1 MLTPSPPPSSTA
13 GTTPNPTTPRAR
25 RQARAAWWR
34 GWAAGW
40 HLPDRLS
47 VWAWADQHRILPKE
61 TSKEP
66 GPWRT
71 DRNPPARG
79 IMESL
84 SPHSGAEIVT
94 VVAGVQ
100 TVKTESLNN
109 LVGYIIDHDPGPL
122 IVCQPTQEL
131 GNAWKLMRF
140 DPLID
145 TIPSLKRRIRTTKRR
160 ESANTLGRVK
170 FPGGWLI
177 ISHAASASS
186 LGMYSARYVLADEV
200 DSYEELKGG
209 EGDPLMTLRRR
220 ADSFGRLRKI
230 YQCSSPKKIL
240 GASLIWREYL
250 SGDQREYHVPC
261 PHCGQHQVLE
271 MEGILPSGEY
281 LCQHCGVPIPHGH
294 KTDLLAA
301 GRWIARHPDRI
312 AHHSYRLS
320 SLYTPLGLGRTWAEL
335 YAERAAAGD
344 DPALIKAFVSTSL
357 AIPYEPPGGITATDL
372 ERSVETWPMRQPP
385 AACLITVAA
394 TDVQANRLETL
405 ILGFGRGP
413 SPKHPQLYV
422 VDYHVTHG
430 NPVSPETYADLADY
444 LEQPVLNPYGIDIRP
459 RLHAIDSGNWTAE
472 VYAACHL
479 YAVAGWVPVKGSS
492 GRHAALISPP
502 KPHDINWRGSWLKK
516 GGSHHLIGTDT
527 AKDTL
532 LDRLAITPTQ
542 ASAERWW
549 HLPSDLPATWFSG
562 IAAERRDPESG
573 RWEKTASSARN
584 EPIDTAV
591 YAWAL
596 AHLTHSPRLPRA
608 SRLAIGTWSSREWD
622 QLTAR
627 LCPTQGDLFQP
638 APFVA
643 AVSQVAATAATSGAA
658 TGTGTATVSGS
669 VVAPDPP
676 RATATTVVNT
686 AAPAPVSTVP
696 PALAPGAAATPSVA
710 ITTTAAD
717 DPTAAAAP
725 AADPAPATAATPA
738 TAPPAPTVGPR
749 QAPKTTPPAL
759 VIPLP
764 KPAPQRPARRSAGF
778 APDDWLL

>member
-1 MLTPSPPPSSTA
+1 MIPASTPEPRPANPLASTA
-13 GTTPNPTTPRAR
+13 SPRAR

-40 HLPDRLS
+40 HLPERLS
-47 VWAWADQHRILPKE
+47 VWQWADAHRVLPKE

-66 GPWRT
+66 GQWRT

-84 SPHSGAEIVT
+84 SPHSGAELIT

-131 GNAWKLMRF
+131 GNSWKLMRF
-140 DPLID
+140 DPLIE
-145 TIPSLKRRIRTTKRR
+145 TTPALAKRIKQNKRR
-160 ESANTLGRVK
+160 ESANTLTRVK

-230 YQCSSPKKIL
+230 YQCSSPKKIM

-250 SGDQREYHVPC
+250 AGDQREFYVPC
-261 PHCGQHQVLE
+261 PHCATYQVLE
-271 MEGILPSGEY
+271 LDGILPSGDY
-281 LCQHCGVPIPHGH
+281 LCEHCGTAIPHGA
-294 KTDLLAA
+294 KTELLAA
-301 GRWIARHPDRI
+301 GEWRARYPERSH
-312 AHHSYRLS
+312 HHSYRLP

-357 AIPYEPPGGITATDL
+357 AIPYEPPGGIAATDL
-372 ERSVETWPMRQPP
+372 EKSVETWPLRQPP

-413 SPKHPQLYV
+413 SPKHPQIYV
-422 VDYHVTHG
+422 VDYHLTHG
-430 NPVSPETYADLADY
+430 SPVAPETYAELADY
-444 LEQPVLNPYGIDIRP
+444 LDRPLLNPYGMDIRP
-459 RLHAIDSGNWTAE
+459 QLHAVDSGNWTAE

-479 YAVAGWVPVKGSS
+479 YAGAGWVPVKGAS

-502 KPHDINWRGSWLKK
+502 KPHDINWRGTWLKK
-516 GGSHHLIGTDT
+516 GGAHHLIGTDT

-532 LDRLAITPTQ
+532 IDRLAMMPTQ
-542 ASAERWW
+542 ASADRWW
-549 HLPSDLPATWFSG
+549 HLPSDLPAAWFAG
-562 IAAERRDPESG
+562 IAAERRDPETG
-573 RWEKTASSARN
+573 RWEKTAASARN

-591 YAWAL
+591 YAWAI
-596 AHLTHSPRLPRA
+596 AHLTHNPRLPRA
-608 SRLAIGTWSSREWD
+608 RRLAIGTWTAREWE

-627 LCPTQGDLFQP
+627 QCPTQGDLFQP
-638 APFVA
+638 EAI
-643 AVSQVAATAATSGAA
+643 ATAIAAGATS
-658 TGTGTATVSGS
+658 
-669 VVAPDPP
+669 
-676 RATATTVVNT
+676 
-686 AAPAPVSTVP
+686 PAPPTGP
-696 PALAPGAAATPSVA
+696 P
-710 ITTTAAD
+710 
-717 DPTAAAAP
+717 PT
-725 AADPAPATAATPA
+725 ATPA
-738 TAPPAPTVGPR
+738 QPSPPAALATIIPR
-749 QAPKTTPPAL
+749 AVTTGGWKKYDVL
-759 VIPLP
+759 
-764 KPAPQRPARRSAGF
+764 
-778 APDDWLL
+778 